1 VIQIVAILV
10 NKDVLSK
17 DLERGIASD
26 LTVDREG
33 SQVSDMV
40 CLEVFQSSLGK
51 DFWEETLDCREK
63 LIWAKKQGKVPPCQP
78 DSGSGFQGSRVD
90 FDMGLILGPCQ
101 MGLLVG
107 AGDKNSA
114 TRTQQHP
121 QDRNKSDPAQSFSR
135 LADWT
140 TCFRTNRG

>member
-1 VIQIVAILV
+1 VAILV

-51 DFWEETLDCREK
+51 DF
-63 LIWAKKQGKVPPCQP
+63 
-78 DSGSGFQGSRVD
+78 
-90 FDMGLILGPCQ
+90 
-101 MGLLVG
+101 
-107 AGDKNSA
+107 
-114 TRTQQHP
+114 
-121 QDRNKSDPAQSFSR
+121 
-135 LADWT
+135 
-140 TCFRTNRG
+140 